1 MSQKAWIAQ
10 ILPEDVEMLPLQ
22 LTDGEEL
29 ESSARAGGGG
39 STCSLLV
46 PVVAWSL
53 QIGGT
58 IGPNSHTVKK
68 GFLFIYIGGFVC
80 RGRQVEVGCCFCS
93 SQWRMMLGLWCILF
107 GFWLIVFDEAT
118 YTTLVWDL
126 LASSRGRCVL
136 GCQSTL
142 QLKNSL
148 WDKGIIKAKKS
159 EEEAVSNAMRDKCHV
174 ARCPESIVYRI

>member
-39 STCSLLV
+39 STSSLLV

-68 GFLFIYIGGFVC
+68 VFFSDISEVLCAEAARLKLDVAFVVPSE
-80 RGRQVEVGCCFCS
+80 G
-93 SQWRMMLGLWCILF
+93 WCWVYDAFDLDF
-107 GFWLIVFDEAT
+107 GW
-118 YTTLVWDL
+118 
-126 LASSRGRCVL
+126 
-136 GCQSTL
+136 
-142 QLKNSL
+142 
-148 WDKGIIKAKKS
+148 
-159 EEEAVSNAMRDKCHV
+159 
-174 ARCPESIVYRI
+174 